1 MTPAR
6 PSSSHGG
13 IEIWRAGEMLKKAF
27 WVGAGAALLL
37 ALLFGRD
44 AASYVRTG
52 YGRMHA
58 AVNDNVPIA
67 FQLDRARQMIKDL
80 DKPIQ
85 NSMHLIAKEEV
96 EVAKL
101 ERQVAKNG
109 QELTRA
115 KSEILRLK
123 GDLER
128 GDSNF
133 VYAGHTYSEK
143 QVKDDLSNRFARF
156 KTTEGTNEKLQQILA
171 ARQRGLVAARE
182 KLTAMENARRQ
193 LEVDV
198 ENMQARQK
206 MIEVAQT
213 SSEINIDDSQ
223 LARTKELIG
232 DISSRLDV
240 AEKLVNTDTQLYGEI
255 NLSEPETSDITEKVT
270 QYFDGETKASQADL
284 VKLEKN

>member
-1 MTPAR
+1 
-6 PSSSHGG
+6 
-13 IEIWRAGEMLKKAF
+13 MLKKAF

-58 AVNDNVPIA
+58 AVNDKVPIT

-85 NSMHLIAKEEV
+85 NSMHLIARETVEV
-96 EVAKL
+96 EKL
-101 ERQVAKNG
+101 ERQVGKNEK
-109 QELTRA
+109 ELARA
-115 KSEILRLK
+115 KTEIMRLK

-128 GDSNF
+128 GGSSY
-133 VYAGHTYSEK
+133 VYAGHSYSEK
-143 QVKDDLSNRFARF
+143 QVKDDLSNRFNRF
-156 KTTEGTNEKLQQILA
+156 QTTEATTEKLRQILS
-171 ARQRGLVAARE
+171 ARQRGLTAARE
-182 KLTAMENARRQ
+182 KLAAMENARRQ

-213 SSEINIDDSQ
+213 SSEINIDDSA
-223 LARTKELIG
+223 LARTKDLIG

-240 AEKLVNTDTQLYGEI
+240 AEKLVNAEVKNYSEI
-255 NLSEPETSDITEKVT
+255 NLDEPEASDITEKVT
-270 QYFDGETKASQADL
+270 KYFEGESKASKTDL
-284 VKLEKN
+284 VKLERE